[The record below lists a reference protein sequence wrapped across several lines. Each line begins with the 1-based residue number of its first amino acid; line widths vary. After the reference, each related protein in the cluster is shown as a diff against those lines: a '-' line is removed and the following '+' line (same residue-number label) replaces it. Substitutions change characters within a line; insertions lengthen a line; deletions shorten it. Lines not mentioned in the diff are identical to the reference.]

1 MPDIS
6 PAMANLAR
14 LGPCRRVDKLWYE
27 TQGSSDQMMCFVLW
41 SLWGGKLACLSR
53 SPGAVAGE

>member
-27 TQGSSDQMMCFVLW
+27 TRGSSDQMMCFVLCGVENLRVYRVDLEPLPT
-41 SLWGGKLACLSR
+41 S
-53 SPGAVAGE
+53 E